1 MGLTWV
7 NDLTKRMG
15 RTGRTPQN
23 KWDGLVCQSHQNFPT
38 SEEVPCFP
46 GPIRNIMEP
55 PNKAPGKMS
64 RIGSGPGFP
73 VTKNGSLVLPSHDFM
88 CSSSSAISWPEELQ
102 ETCGFGGEKT
112 MGFKCSLKPNH

>member
-15 RTGRTPQN
+15 RIPQN

-46 GPIRNIMEP
+46 GPIRTKHMEHHGTTKQSSCRNV
-55 PNKAPGKMS
+55 PNRKWTRLS
-64 RIGSGPGFP
+64 SD
-73 VTKNGSLVLPSHDFM
+73 VTGGLVLPSHDFM
-88 CSSSSAISWPEELQ
+88 CSSSRAISWSEELQ
-102 ETCGFGGEKT
+102 ETLGFGGEKT
-112 MGFKCSLKPNH
+112 MGFL